1 MPAVI
6 SSLPPRSTRS
16 AGSGARRLA
25 LNVTLFAGISSIL
38 LVILYAYYT
47 QVKRARDADDI
58 FLESNL
64 RVETALSR
72 GRCGLWDFDFEN
84 REFFWSRSMYDMLGL
99 PGSDKTWFPSA
110 TRPG

>member
-1 MPAVI
+1 MEQI
-6 SSLPPRSTRS
+6 DKLWRDELT
-16 AGSGARRLA
+16 

-47 QVKRARDADDI
+47 QVKRARDADEI

-72 GRCGLWDFDFEN
+72 GRCGLWDFDFAS

-99 PGSDKTWFPSA
+99 PAAD
-110 TRPG
+110 RPLSFVRCGTA